1 MAGKLHQL
9 LAVEKDIKNKAQK
22 IITERKETFT
32 QRSKL
37 FNEHRKSYKPIMD
50 DDQMLPTGEFEP
62 MQSTVKDQ
70 LDYLEGTIVQT
81 MDILFQKERTNC
93 LAKADIEIDQ
103 GDGTKKTLIKDVPVT
118 ALVQLEN
125 LLEDIRTRVYDAI
138 PTLDPAKVWSPDPN
152 TKNVFIAE
160 PVKSLSIRKS
170 QEPLVLV
177 PPTDKHPA
185 QAQLITVDRPAG
197 NWTTNTRSGCLSSRQ
212 KSNLLDRLE
221 KLIAGTKIARAKAND
236 IEVQHAEIGKI
247 CFNYI
252 NEAFK
257 D

>member
-1 MAGKLHQL
+1 MGKLHQL
-9 LAVEKDIKNKAQK
+9 LAVEKDVKNKFQK
-22 IITERKETFT
+22 IVTERKETFT

-37 FNEHRKSYKPIMD
+37 FNEHRKSYQPIAA

-70 LDYLEGTIVQT
+70 LDYVEGSVIQA

-93 LAKADIEIDQ
+93 IAKADIEIDN
-103 GDGTKKTLIKDVPVT
+103 GDGTKKTLIMDVPVT

-125 LLEDIRTRVYDAI
+125 LLEDVRTRVYDTI
-138 PTLDPAKVWSPDPN
+138 PTLDPAKVWSADPN
-152 TKNVFIAE
+152 TKNVFVAE
-160 PVKSLSIRKS
+160 PVKTLSIRKV
-170 QEPLVLV
+170 QESLILV

-185 QAQLITVDRPAG
+185 QAQMITVDRPAG
-197 NWTTNTRSGCLSSRQ
+197 NWTTTTRSGCLSPRQ

-221 KLIAGTKIARAKAND
+221 KLIAGVKIARAKAND
-236 IEVQHAEIGKI
+236 IEVEPAMIGKI